1 MVIILVSTVIKTS
14 FSHRPTLKDFR
25 EAQQRINEVA
35 IHTPIVPLR
44 RYKEEETGI
53 YLKPEN
59 IQPIGSYKIR
69 GVYNW
74 AAQLPAD
81 ERKKGFSTISA
92 GNMSQAVGYVANIF
106 GVPSRA
112 IMFNYTPA
120 SKIEACKKYGMEV
133 ILLSWEEVM
142 EYLKDLPDD
151 RCFLH
156 PLEEYLLLDGHGTI
170 GLEIMED
177 MPDTETIYV
186 ALGAGFLGTGTALAA
201 KALNPSVKVI
211 GVNSVN
217 YPHFYESFKRG
228 KPVEEEHL
236 PTLADGTG
244 GLVTDH
250 MLGLVRDVI
259 NDVVVVPE
267 DKIADSIRYLALEN
281 KLVVEGA
288 GALSLAAAL
297 MTPKS
302 ERGKTVCVLSG
313 GSIDAETLNNVIS
326 KTYTR

>member
-1 MVIILVSTVIKTS
+1 M
-14 FSHRPTLKDFR
+14 
-25 EAQQRINEVA
+25 
-35 IHTPIVPLR
+35 
-44 RYKEEETGI
+44 
-53 YLKPEN
+53 
-59 IQPIGSYKIR
+59 
-69 GVYNW
+69 
-74 AAQLPAD
+74 
-81 ERKKGFSTISA
+81 
-92 GNMSQAVGYVANIF
+92 
-106 GVPSRA
+106 
-112 IMFNYTPA
+112 
-120 SKIEACKKYGMEV
+120 
-133 ILLSWEEVM
+133 
-142 EYLKDLPDD
+142 
-151 RCFLH
+151 
-156 PLEEYLLLDGHGTI
+156 
-170 GLEIMED
+170 
-177 MPDTETIYV
+177 
-186 ALGAGFLGTGTALAA
+186 
-201 KALNPSVKVI
+201 
-211 GVNSVN
+211 N

-313 GSIDAETLNNVIS
+313 GSIDAETLNKIIS